1 MRVAG
6 AFLLFALLLVSWL
19 HAQGT
24 PPGAPLTLVSRE
36 GRRPIATT
44 MANGQELIA
53 LDDVAAL
60 FKVAVREDTLAG
72 GLTGRRLWCMPPI
85 SRGFRGHRPQVDAS
99 TPLDRH

>member
-1 MRVAG
+1 MRVAV
-6 AFLLFALLLVSWL
+6 ALLLCALLLVSWL

-24 PPGAPLTLVSRE
+24 APGAPLTLVSRE

-72 GLTGRRLWCMPPI
+72 GITLTYQGRTLVL
-85 SRGFRGHRPQVDAS
+85 SADRPMAAM
-99 TPLDRH
+99 